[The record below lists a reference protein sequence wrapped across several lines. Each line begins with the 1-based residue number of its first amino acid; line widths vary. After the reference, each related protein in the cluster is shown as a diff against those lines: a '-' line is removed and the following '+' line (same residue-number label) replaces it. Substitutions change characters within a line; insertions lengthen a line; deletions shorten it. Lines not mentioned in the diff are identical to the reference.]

1 MLRIT
6 DNCIP
11 DAAKE
16 LIDKYFLPQW
26 CRENFVVPISIE
38 TKSNFNKDICFI
50 AVANIE
56 YLGTIGRTIKSRLS
70 EAGYEIAYVE
80 KNHEDIKEILDQAA
94 KERLN
99 SITSIRS
106 LVEKYF
112 SLQWCRENFV
122 VPIFLTP
129 SLPPNNTM
137 INIAVANIEY
147 LGTIGNFLKNK
158 LSEAGYEI
166 AYVEK
171 NHEDIKRILDKACP
185 PPSQV
190 EKIDN
195 TYEEQVFIG
204 ERGGRYRYR
213 YNRYG
218 QPYRDYF

>member
-1 MLRIT
+1 M

-38 TKSNFNKDICFI
+38 SNPNFNKDICFI

-56 YLGTIGRTIKSRLS
+56 YLGTIGRTIKNSLS
-70 EAGYEIAYVE
+70 ESGYKVAYVE
-80 KNHEDIKEILDQAA
+80 KNPEEIKLILDQAA

-112 SLQWCRENFV
+112 SLQWCKENFV

-129 SLPPNNTM
+129 PLPPNNTI

-147 LGTIGNFLKNK
+147 LGTIGNPLKNR
-158 LSEAGYEI
+158 LSESGYEI
-166 AYVEK
+166 AYFEI
-171 NHEDIKRILDKACP
+171 NQEDIKEILDKACP
-185 PPSQV
+185 P

-195 TYEEQVFIG
+195 IYEEQVFIG